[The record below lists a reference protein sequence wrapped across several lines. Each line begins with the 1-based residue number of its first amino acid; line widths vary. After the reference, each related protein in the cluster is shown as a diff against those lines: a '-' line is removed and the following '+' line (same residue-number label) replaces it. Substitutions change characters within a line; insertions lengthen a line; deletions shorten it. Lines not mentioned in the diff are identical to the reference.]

1 MNPIEVVQNNV
12 KNWQKHHA
20 DAIAA
25 AYAEGGTYLHP
36 ISKEPFSGQAIAEFA
51 KAVFAFYPD
60 FSLDIVSI
68 AQSGDSLVILEWLYG
83 GTNTGAWSDPNA
95 PVEATGKRVSCPG
108 ISLIKV
114 QGDKILHERV
124 YLDRLDEQK
133 QLGRVSE
140 EIV

>member
-12 KNWQKHHA
+12 KNWQRHDA

-51 KAVFAFYPD
+51 KACFAFFPD

-68 AQSGDSLVILEWLYG
+68 AQSGDSLVTLEWLYG
-83 GTNTGAWSDPNA
+83 GTNTG
-95 PVEATGKRVSCPG
+95 GKRVSCPG

-114 QGDKILHERV
+114 QGDKISHERV
-124 YLDRLDEQK
+124 YFDRLDEQK
-133 QLGRVSE
+133 QLGRVFEDSVE
-140 EIV
+140 LIG